1 MAFHT
6 ENYCDSLEEL
16 NKTDAIRAIHQALL
30 QFKTGEAIGFDN
42 LDNRRAIE
50 ALTECLKA
58 AGHRGF
64 VA

>member
-16 NKTDAIRAIHQALL
+16 NKADAIRAIHQALL
-30 QFKTGEAIGFDN
+30 QFKTGESIGFEN
-42 LDNRRAIE
+42 LDNRGAIE
-50 ALTECLKA
+50 ALTECLKT